1 MQTINKKGLTVKD
14 LVTVGIFSALF
25 LVFALVGGIFFA
37 PNPVLTFYMPVGSAL
52 LCGPVYLLMLSKV
65 QKRWAASILG
75 ALLCIVWF
83 VTGMHWA
90 MALGYLVMG
99 IIADL
104 IAGTGGYKSKKINS
118 LSYILLSLGGTA
130 SYLVFFADPDGW
142 AKTMLGNGNGAV
154 LYRYDALHRNNMDPG
169 HHAGGACHCRRG
181 QCLCR
186 LQNAQEAVRKSRYH
200 QMKPLH
206 LDPRTK
212 LLLILL
218 CVLSAMAA
226 PSLYFQFTLVAL
238 IGLLSALSGRWQCAL
253 RGIIAYAL
261 ICA

>member
-52 LCGPVYLLMLSKV
+52 LCGPVYLLMLAKV

-104 IAGTGGYKSKKINS
+104 VAGTGGYKSKKINS
-118 LSYILLSLGGTA
+118 LSYILLS
-130 SYLVFFADPDGW
+130 
-142 AKTMLGNGNGAV
+142 
-154 LYRYDALHRNNMDPG
+154 
-169 HHAGGACHCRRG
+169 AG
-181 QCLCR
+181 
-186 LQNAQEAVRKSRYH
+186 
-200 QMKPLH
+200 PLH
-206 LDPRTK
+206 IWCSSLTLTAGQRP
-212 LLLILL
+212 
-218 CVLSAMAA
+218 CSATVRSS
-226 PSLYFQFTLVAL
+226 PIST
-238 IGLLSALSGRWQCAL
+238 RCAL
-253 RGIIAYAL
+253 PGRHGSW
-261 ICA
+261 

>member
-1 MQTINKKGLTVKD
+1 MQIINSKSLTVKD

-52 LCGPVYLLMLSKV
+52 LCGPVYLLMLARV
-65 QKRWAASILG
+65 QKRWAAAILG

-99 IIADL
+99 IAADL
-104 IAGTGGYKSKKINS
+104 AAGIGSYRSRKLNS

-142 AKTMLGNGNGAV
+142 ARTMLGNGTEQSYIDAMRSTGTVWIMVVMLAGTILAAAV
-154 LYRYDALHRNNMDPG
+154 SAFIGCKMLKKQFEK
-169 HHAGGACHCRRG
+169 AGIT
-181 QCLCR
+181 Q
-186 LQNAQEAVRKSRYH
+186 
-200 QMKPLH
+200 
-206 LDPRTK
+206 
-212 LLLILL
+212 
-218 CVLSAMAA
+218 
-226 PSLYFQFTLVAL
+226 
-238 IGLLSALSGRWQCAL
+238 
-253 RGIIAYAL
+253 
-261 ICA
+261 

>member
-52 LCGPVYLLMLSKV
+52 LCGPVYLLMLAKV
-65 QKRWAASILG
+65 QKHWAASILG

-130 SYLVFFADPDGW
+130 SYLVFFSDPDGW
-142 AKTMLGNGNGAV
+142 ATTMLGNGTEQSYIDTMRSTGTTWILVIMLVGTVISAAISAFV
-154 LYRYDALHRNNMDPG
+154 GCKMLKKQFEK
-169 HHAGGACHCRRG
+169 AGI
-181 QCLCR
+181 
-186 LQNAQEAVRKSRYH
+186 
-200 QMKPLH
+200 
-206 LDPRTK
+206 TK
-212 LLLILL
+212 
-218 CVLSAMAA
+218 
-226 PSLYFQFTLVAL
+226 
-238 IGLLSALSGRWQCAL
+238 
-253 RGIIAYAL
+253 
-261 ICA
+261 